1 MVESIVNRFDINGI
15 YTKEDIHFVIAEFG
29 VSELLPGLVFD
40 QVYYSLLQRGI
51 VVIFDVESVM
61 FHLDVGM
68 SNMDLV
74 VNGAYCEVNGKL
86 IYVDHY
92 GTFDLVRDGR
102 TLDEAIGH
110 LFASEETVVGLTEL
124 REKLDEKN
132 NLLYNKTGHS

>member
-1 MVESIVNRFDINGI
+1 MIESILNRFDVNGI
-15 YTKEDIHFVIAEFG
+15 YTKEDIHNIIAKSE
-29 VSELLPGLVFD
+29 VKELLPGLVFD
-40 QVYYSLLQRGI
+40 QVYHSLLQRGI
-51 VVIFDVESVM
+51 VVILDVETVL

-110 LFASEETVVGLTEL
+110 LFASEETVVGLTVL
-124 REKLDEKN
+124 TMMLDK
-132 NLLYNKTGHS
+132 SVCRV